1 MSGHLLGSNLSIGI
15 SMSGHLLG
23 SLIGGIEDLQVVV
36 SSLLKVVNL
45 LMQGLDLIKAG
56 RLGET
61 LSSGSLSTHQPGSEL
76 LDASPVLG
84 PELDIVGVLVALNLS
99 AGSQVG
105 DILGD
110 PGKLILVGLGISRN
124 LVSLGQKS
132 LLSLSILLQDLNL
145 GSNVLLEVHGPGNT
159 VLRQH
164 GARGFL
170 DVLQLL
176 SGLCHPF

>member
-45 LMQGLDLIKAG
+45 LVQGLDLIKAG

-61 LSSGSLSTHQPGSEL
+61 LSSGSLSSHQPGSEL

-84 PELDIVGVLVALNLS
+84 PELDIVGVLVALNLG

-110 PGKLILVGLGISRN
+110 PGKLILVGLGISGN
-124 LVSLGQKS
+124 LVLRKKS
-132 LLSLSILLQDLNL
+132 LLSLSILLQDLKL
-145 GSNVLLEVHGPGNT
+145 GSNVFLQVHGPGDT

-164 GARGFL
+164 GSGGFL
-170 DVLQLL
+170 DVLQFS
-176 SGLCHPF
+176 SGL